1 MQTGYLV
8 KLAIWLVLV
17 WSRLGSY
24 INIIQVFIYMVN
36 RLYGQFVR
44 TICLICTV
52 RPPCYL
58 LPQLEVL
65 LEALHGH
72 LHHGAPV
79 ILEGL
84 QGRLPRVL
92 PGVHVAVWYL
102 L

>member
-1 MQTGYLV
+1 
-8 KLAIWLVLV
+8 
-17 WSRLGSY
+17 
-24 INIIQVFIYMVN
+24 MVN

-92 PGVHVAVWYL
+92 PGVHVAANGVLAISLHRITSDNYENSVIPLYL
-102 L
+102 CANY